1 MNTIPSIT
9 KEDISRTVG
18 VQNFQCGQKY
28 FGQKR
33 VFDTRRQGM
42 TLKARSQGSQPQAYF
57 VAVTFNE
64 HGIAE
69 KECSCPLGGYCKHVA
84 ALLLSWLAKPGEF
97 VEQPTIDEMLAKL
110 EKDELARFIKKMVRS
125 EPQLEEMLFAVEQRS
140 APFNE
145 QVYRRKIEQIFRP
158 ASNTWG
164 VSADIAGELYR
175 LKESADS
182 YAEQGNYSSALSL
195 YELMLGALLEH
206 FFSYE
211 DYEEGDFHSVVNDC
225 VNDMGKWLDALQDKD
240 LRERVLRLLF
250 QIETFDT
257 EQGGIGLGEE
267 IPEMLRQHTTGEERA
282 MLAGWIRSELVK
294 PDPSGWG
301 EEFRNQSYGYL
312 LLDLQADVMDDEAYL
327 RTCRETGRTADA
339 VERLLEL
346 GRVDEA
352 VQEAEKTIDHD
363 LMHIADIFV
372 EHRHE
377 TEAEMMIRKRA
388 RTSQDTRLQDWLKKF
403 YLARNDKAAALD
415 MAVDLFYKRPPVLAY
430 YQEIRLL
437 AKMLDRWET
446 LRPALLAYLKKNNN
460 AYLLTQIALDEGD
473 VAEALALI
481 KEQQVRA
488 RTAYSSG
495 LGFGAGFSYG
505 GFGSLEIEAAKAAE
519 ATLPAEA
526 LAIYQK
532 HVSLQIDQRSRP
544 SYQQACRYLLR
555 VRDLYHQLGK
565 DEQWTTYLTDLRN
578 KHRPLRALK
587 EGMANAGLM

>member
-1 MNTIPSIT
+1 MNTIPPVTI
-9 KEDISRTVG
+9 EDISRAVG
-18 VQNFQCGQKY
+18 VQNFQRGQKY

-42 TLKARSQGSQPQAYF
+42 TLKARCQGSQPEAYF
-57 VAVTFNE
+57 VAVTFNK

-84 ALLLSWLAKPGEF
+84 ALLLTWLAEPGEF

-110 EKDELARFIKKMVRS
+110 EKDELVKLIKKMVRS
-125 EPQLEEMLFAVEQRS
+125 EPQLEEMLFAERS

-145 QVYRRKIEQIFRP
+145 QVYRRKIEHIFRP

-182 YAEQGNYSSALSL
+182 YVEQGNYSSALSL
-195 YELMLGALLEH
+195 YELMLRSLLEH

-225 VNDMGKWLDALQDKD
+225 VNDMGKWLDALKDKA

-250 QIETFDT
+250 KIETFDT

-267 IPEMLRQHTTGEERA
+267 IPEMLKQHTTGEERA
-282 MLAGWIRSELVK
+282 MIVGWLRAELAK
-294 PDPSGWG
+294 PDTSGWG
-301 EEFRNQSYGYL
+301 EKFRNQSYGYL
-312 LLDLQADVMDDEAYL
+312 LLDLQAETIDDETFL
-327 RTCRETGRTADA
+327 RICRETGRTADA

-352 VQEAEKTIDHD
+352 VQEAEQTGDYD
-363 LMHIADIFV
+363 LMHIASIFV
-372 EHRHE
+372 EHEHGI
-377 TEAEMMIRKRA
+377 EAEAIIRKRA
-388 RTSQDTRLQDWLKKF
+388 QTSQDTRLQDWLKKF

-415 MAVDLFYKRPPVLAY
+415 MAVDLFYKQPPVLAY

-446 LRPALLAYLKKNNN
+446 LRPALLAYLKKKNN

-488 RTAYSSG
+488 RAAYSSG

-505 GFGSLEIEAAKAAE
+505 GFGTLEIEAAKAGE
-519 ATLPAEA
+519 ATLPREA

-532 HVSLQIDQRSRP
+532 HVGLQIDQRSRP
-544 SYQQACRYLLR
+544 NYQQACQYVLR
-555 VRDLYHQLGK
+555 IRELYHQLGE

-587 EGMANAGLM
+587 EEMANVGLM